1 MIPSL
6 PLNEIA
12 SVSICDGKYIRQI
25 RQVRSSLELNSAVL
39 LANSLV
45 SNRLDFCNSLY
56 YGLPSCSIKRLQLV
70 QNSLARAVVPSV
82 RKYDHISGV
91 LQQLHWLPVEQRIT
105 FKLATFTFKTLNNK
119 SPAYLSELLHPYR
132 SSRNLRS
139 NSQHLLTI
147 PRINS
152 TTGRRSFFYAAPYLW
167 NSLPSHIR
175 SSPSLFSF
183 RSALK
188 TFLFPP

>member
-82 RKYDHISGV
+82 RKYDHISVCYNSFIGYR
-91 LQQLHWLPVEQRIT
+91 LSNASPLNWLPLLS
-105 FKLATFTFKTLNNK
+105 KL
-119 SPAYLSELLHPYR
+119 
-132 SSRNLRS
+132 
-139 NSQHLLTI
+139 
-147 PRINS
+147 
-152 TTGRRSFFYAAPYLW
+152 
-167 NSLPSHIR
+167 
-175 SSPSLFSF
+175 
-183 RSALK
+183 
-188 TFLFPP
+188 